1 MIELR
6 NIEFSYK
13 KGASPALSDVNAQ
26 IEPGIHLLAGE
37 NGAGK
42 TTLLHVMAGIIR
54 PDTGECV
61 INGAPAT
68 SDLPAD
74 RARAFLLEENMYFPA
89 HSIREFANIHARFY
103 PGFSQERF
111 DLNLEA
117 FGLRGDERL
126 RDQSLGNRK
135 KAQLAYALALG
146 TEVLLLDEPTNALD
160 IEGRQTLRKM
170 IAGTIGYD
178 QTIVVSTHTVADLE
192 NLYDG
197 ALMLTKSRLLFAG
210 LADAVSARIA
220 FETGRIAPPDA
231 LYSEIQAGRVL
242 SIAPA
247 SDDTST
253 RVDWRMLYSALHSP
267 QRDIIANQL
276 KQP

>member
-1 MIELR
+1 MIELK

-13 KGASPALSDVNAQ
+13 KGASPALSGVNAQ

-42 TTLLHVMAGIIR
+42 TTLLHVIAGLIR
-54 PDTGECV
+54 PDSGQCL
-61 INGAPAT
+61 INGVPAT
-68 SDLPAD
+68 SDAPAD
-74 RARAFLLEENMYFPA
+74 RAHAFLLEENMYFPA
-89 HSIREFANIHARFY
+89 RSIREFASLHARFY

-111 DLNLEA
+111 DLNLDA
-117 FGLRGDERL
+117 FGLCGDERL

-135 KAQLAYALALG
+135 KAQLAYVLALG

-170 IAGTIGYD
+170 IASTIGYD
-178 QTIVVSTHTVADLE
+178 QTIIVSTHTVADLE

-197 ALMLTKSRLLFAG
+197 ALMLTRSRLLFAG
-210 LADAVSARIA
+210 LGDAVTARLA
-220 FETGRIAPPDA
+220 FEVGRIAPPDA
-231 LYSEIQAGRVL
+231 LYNEIQAGRVL
-242 SIAPA
+242 SITPVV
-247 SDDTST
+247 DGTST